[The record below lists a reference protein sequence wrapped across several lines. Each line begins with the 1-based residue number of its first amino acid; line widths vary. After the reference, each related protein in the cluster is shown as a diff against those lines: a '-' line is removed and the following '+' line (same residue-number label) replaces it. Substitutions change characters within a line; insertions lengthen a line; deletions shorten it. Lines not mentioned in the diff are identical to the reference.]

1 MSRTSISGSRRVFGL
16 RSLLLLVG
24 APALMAPGSTPP
36 RASLS
41 LEEGSVPSLA
51 CQEVTDFSIAKTGDG
66 EFACPDGGISTT
78 R

>member
-16 RSLLLLVG
+16 LSLLLLVG
-24 APALMAPGSTPP
+24 APALMAPGSTSP

-51 CQEVTDFSIAKTGDG
+51 CQEVTDFSISKTGDG
-66 EFACPDGGISTT
+66 ESACPDGGISTT